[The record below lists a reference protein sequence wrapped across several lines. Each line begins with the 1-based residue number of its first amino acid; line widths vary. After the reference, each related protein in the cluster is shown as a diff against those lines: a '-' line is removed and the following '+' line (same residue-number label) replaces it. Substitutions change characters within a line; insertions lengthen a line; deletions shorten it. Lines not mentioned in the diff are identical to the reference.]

1 MMEEEEAA
9 VIVLQAHARG
19 VLARRRLRR
28 VLQDYEAVVRDIEG
42 EDIAVQWGARLLSP
56 PLFNDLVQHGG
67 TTGPRACNGHGGG
80 RHTRNTDPIL
90 LCSDRRE
97 AGQDSGHEPCT
108 LEKEYNHYQPSE
120 TGEVPAECQLPGAAS
135 ESVHLSGKQSWLQD
149 VPTREHQV
157 SETTGRKMESPL
169 SETHALQTENPERE
183 CLHPGTSVSGEK
195 DTLSVTQGLSFPYHS
210 NITSNTDQRYGSLE
224 WTRSSSVWSDKS
236 MDADLSLKNPN
247 ELQMLRSHL
256 AMEILWVQQ
265 AIASRK
271 NYLMVRQR
279 LGIQS

>member
-1 MMEEEEAA
+1 M
-9 VIVLQAHARG
+9 
-19 VLARRRLRR
+19 
-28 VLQDYEAVVRDIEG
+28 
-42 EDIAVQWGARLLSP
+42 
-56 PLFNDLVQHGG
+56 
-67 TTGPRACNGHGGG
+67 
-80 RHTRNTDPIL
+80 
-90 LCSDRRE
+90 
-97 AGQDSGHEPCT
+97 
-108 LEKEYNHYQPSE
+108 
-120 TGEVPAECQLPGAAS
+120 PAECQLPGAAS

-236 MDADLSLKNPN
+236 MDAGEEQISQLWETVYEGKKKQLPLGDLCT
-247 ELQMLRSHL
+247 LQ
-256 AMEILWVQQ
+256 EFVK
-265 AIASRK
+265 AS
-271 NYLMVRQR
+271 YLFFVMKK
-279 LGIQS
+279 